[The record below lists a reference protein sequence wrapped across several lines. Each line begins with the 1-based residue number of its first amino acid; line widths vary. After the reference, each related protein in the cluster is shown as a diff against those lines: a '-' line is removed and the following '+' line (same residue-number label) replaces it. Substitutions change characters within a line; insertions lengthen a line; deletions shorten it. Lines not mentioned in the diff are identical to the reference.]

1 MSGLDLRHYGRKV
14 VAVTVRQRLHE
25 SLDIALFVGVVFR
38 VRIVAPEADHRA
50 DRRHA
55 AALIA
60 AHRGDRRSCH
70 AVLGMF
76 IRVCCD
82 FISKHIIPCIIGI
95 EDLVTLICNKACR
108 CRGVAT
114 PAGRPIADDDV
125 LGKFAAACVAVI
137 VNAVVKRDGRHTGR
151 NDLRG
156 DRIDIADKVAIL
168 FILDQRCKTVGL
180 VIGILVRAHV
190 EVAAALAGE
199 VIDVLLQER
208 LRERNGSGIR
218 HVDRADRVVGGAVH
232 PRQRG
237 RRAQDC
243 IHVTRRVDQRDDG
256 DVLALRIGN
265 DRVHIRL
272 RELIHAARI
281 VIVHIAVMDL
291 RLHVITGIGLPINRD
306 RHIVQQ
312 ETQAVVADRQFYVR
326 IVRRGSRVDQRL
338 DLSDAEILSAAIQM
352 ENAHEIISCR
362 AARSCLVRCHRER

>member
-1 MSGLDLRHYGRKV
+1 MRYSVNSVWENKDKYDV
-14 VAVTVRQRLHE
+14 VVIGAGHAGCEAALAAARLGFRTIVFTV
-25 SLDIALFVGVVFR
+25 SVDSIALMPCNPNIG
-38 VRIVAPEADHRA
+38 
-50 DRRHA
+50 
-55 AALIA
+55 
-60 AHRGDRRSCH
+60 GS
-70 AVLGMF
+70 
-76 IRVCCD
+76 
-82 FISKHIIPCIIGI
+82 SKGH
-95 EDLVTLICNKACR
+95 
-108 CRGVAT
+108 
-114 PAGRPIADDDV
+114 
-125 LGKFAAACVAVI
+125 
-137 VNAVVKRDGRHTGR
+137 
-151 NDLRG
+151 
-156 DRIDIADKVAIL
+156 
-168 FILDQRCKTVGL
+168 
-180 VIGILVRAHV
+180 LVR
-190 EVAAALAGE
+190 EVDALAGE

-218 HVDRADRVVGGAVH
+218 HVNRADRVVGGAVH

-237 RRAQDC
+237 RRAQDR
-243 IHVTRRVDQRDDG
+243 IHVTRGIDQRNDG

-281 VIVHIAVMDL
+281 VILHVAVMDL

-326 IVRRGSRVDQRL
+326 IVRRGSRVDQRF